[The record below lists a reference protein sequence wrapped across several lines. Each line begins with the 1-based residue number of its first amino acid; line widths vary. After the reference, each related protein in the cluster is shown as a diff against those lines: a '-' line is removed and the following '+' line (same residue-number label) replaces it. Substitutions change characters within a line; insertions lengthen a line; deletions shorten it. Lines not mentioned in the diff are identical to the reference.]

1 MGKAA
6 ENERIKLGA
15 TFYNNLAVGLTITGL
30 FVPYLTLVQGTFE
43 ARVMLADFL
52 HGNFSQFSQL
62 GPLAYKLIPCSGRL
76 LAQRSSAAR
85 PNGKN
90 PRLSLLT

>member
-30 FVPYLTLVQGTFE
+30 IVPYLTLIQGTFE

-52 HGNFSQFSQL
+52 H
-62 GPLAYKLIPCSGRL
+62 
-76 LAQRSSAAR
+76 
-85 PNGKN
+85 
-90 PRLSLLT
+90 